1 MDAADSGNFF
11 RPPCI
16 QRESP
21 GRIRGMGLPARAEG
35 ELVTHIE
42 NAPEP
47 LRLVTSREIPVM
59 QPSDDSEL
67 AARFVAGDER
77 ALEEVYS
84 RWSSLVFTMARR
96 ATGNESDAADIT
108 QAVFLSA
115 WRGRAGF
122 ESTKGSLPGW
132 LVTITRR
139 RIADHWESISRETR
153 KVEAESARMDD
164 EAVAGHAEESVNRVL
179 IADELSQ
186 LGEPQRKI
194 MELAFFQD
202 LTHAQIARALDIPLG
217 TVKSHIR
224 RSLDRLRTRL
234 EVDHVAL

>member
-1 MDAADSGNFF
+1 M
-11 RPPCI
+11 
-16 QRESP
+16 
-21 GRIRGMGLPARAEG
+21 
-35 ELVTHIE
+35 VTHTE
-42 NAPEP
+42 SAPEP
-47 LRLVTSREIPVM
+47 LRLVTPREIPVM
-59 QPSDDSEL
+59 QPTDDSEL

-96 ATGNESDAADIT
+96 TTGNESDAADIT
-108 QAVFLSA
+108 QTVFLSA

-122 ESTKGSLPGW
+122 ESAKGSLPGW

-139 RIADHWESISRETR
+139 RVADHWESISRETR
-153 KVEAESARMDD
+153 KIDAESARLDD
-164 EAVAGHAEESVNRVL
+164 EAVAGHAEESLNRVL

-194 MELAFFQD
+194 IELAFFQD

>member
-1 MDAADSGNFF
+1 M
-11 RPPCI
+11 
-16 QRESP
+16 
-21 GRIRGMGLPARAEG
+21 
-35 ELVTHIE
+35 VTHTE
-42 NAPEP
+42 SAPEP
-47 LRLVTSREIPVM
+47 LRLVTPREIPVM

-122 ESTKGSLPGW
+122 ESAKGSLPGW

>member
-1 MDAADSGNFF
+1 
-11 RPPCI
+11 
-16 QRESP
+16 
-21 GRIRGMGLPARAEG
+21 MGTPARAKG
-35 ELVTHIE
+35 ELVTLTE
-42 NAPEP
+42 SAPEP
-47 LRLVTSREIPVM
+47 LRLVTPREIPVM
-59 QPSDDSEL
+59 QPTDDSEL

-122 ESTKGSLPGW
+122 ESSKGSLPGW

-139 RIADHWESISRETR
+139 RVADHWESISRETR
-153 KVEAESARMDD
+153 KIDAESARLDD

-179 IADELSQ
+179 LADELSQ

-194 MELAFFQD
+194 IELAFFQD

>member
-1 MDAADSGNFF
+1 M
-11 RPPCI
+11 
-16 QRESP
+16 
-21 GRIRGMGLPARAEG
+21 
-35 ELVTHIE
+35 VTHTE
-42 NAPEP
+42 SAPEP
-47 LRLVTSREIPVM
+47 LRLVTPREIPVM
-59 QPSDDSEL
+59 QPTDDSEL

-122 ESTKGSLPGW
+122 ESAKGSLPGW

-153 KVEAESARMDD
+153 KIDAESARLDE

-194 MELAFFQD
+194 IELAFFQD

>member
-1 MDAADSGNFF
+1 M
-11 RPPCI
+11 
-16 QRESP
+16 
-21 GRIRGMGLPARAEG
+21 
-35 ELVTHIE
+35 THTE
-42 NAPEP
+42 HAPEP

-67 AARFVAGDER
+67 AAGFVAGDER
-77 ALEEVYS
+77 ALEQVYS

-108 QAVFLSA
+108 QAVFVSA
-115 WRGRAGF
+115 WRGRSGF
-122 ESTKGSLPGW
+122 DLDKGSLPGW

-153 KVEAESARMDD
+153 KIDAESARLDD

>member
-1 MDAADSGNFF
+1 
-11 RPPCI
+11 
-16 QRESP
+16 
-21 GRIRGMGLPARAEG
+21 MGLPARAEG
-35 ELVTHIE
+35 ELVTHTE

-59 QPSDDSEL
+59 QPTDDSEL

-122 ESTKGSLPGW
+122 ESAKGSLPGW

-153 KVEAESARMDD
+153 KIDAESARMDD

-194 MELAFFQD
+194 IELAFFQD

>member
-1 MDAADSGNFF
+1 
-11 RPPCI
+11 
-16 QRESP
+16 
-21 GRIRGMGLPARAEG
+21 MGTPARAKG
-35 ELVTHIE
+35 ELVTLTE
-42 NAPEP
+42 SAPEP
-47 LRLVTSREIPVM
+47 LRLVTPREIPVM
-59 QPSDDSEL
+59 QPTDDSEL

-108 QAVFLSA
+108 QAVFLGA

-122 ESTKGSLPGW
+122 ESAKGSLPGW

-153 KVEAESARMDD
+153 KIDAESARLDE

-194 MELAFFQD
+194 IELAFFQD

>member
-1 MDAADSGNFF
+1 M
-11 RPPCI
+11 
-16 QRESP
+16 
-21 GRIRGMGLPARAEG
+21 
-35 ELVTHIE
+35 VTHTE

-47 LRLVTSREIPVM
+47 LRLVTPRETLM

-67 AARFVAGDER
+67 AASFVAGDER
-77 ALEEVYS
+77 ALEQVYS

-108 QAVFLSA
+108 QAVFISA
-115 WRGRAGF
+115 WRGREGF
-122 ESTKGSLPGW
+122 DADKGSLPGW

-153 KVEAESARMDD
+153 KVDAESARLGD
-164 EAVAGHAEESVNRVL
+164 EAIAGHAEESVNRVL
-179 IADELSQ
+179 IADELGQ

>member
-1 MDAADSGNFF
+1 MATAAASVRSVSMDV
-11 RPPCI
+11 
-16 QRESP
+16 ESDV
-21 GRIRGMGLPARAEG
+21 A
-35 ELVTHIE
+35 
-42 NAPEP
+42 
-47 LRLVTSREIPVM
+47 
-59 QPSDDSEL
+59 DDS
-67 AARFVAGDER
+67 AVARRFQAGDDS
-77 ALEEVYS
+77 ALEAAYQ
-84 RWSSLVFTMARR
+84 RWSALVYTSAIR
-96 ATGNESDAADIT
+96 AVGNEADAADIT
-108 QAVFLSA
+108 QAVFISA
-115 WRGRAGF
+115 WRGREGF
-122 ESTKGSLPGW
+122 DADKGSLPGW

-153 KVEAESARMDD
+153 KVDAESARLDD

-179 IADELSQ
+179 IADELGQ

-234 EVDHVAL
+234 KVDHVAL

>member
-1 MDAADSGNFF
+1 
-11 RPPCI
+11 
-16 QRESP
+16 
-21 GRIRGMGLPARAEG
+21 MGLPARAEG
-35 ELVTHIE
+35 ELVTHTE

-122 ESTKGSLPGW
+122 ESSKGSLPGW

-139 RIADHWESISRETR
+139 RVADHWESISRETR
-153 KVEAESARMDD
+153 KIDAESARLDD

-179 IADELSQ
+179 LADELSQ

-194 MELAFFQD
+194 IELAFFQD

>member
-1 MDAADSGNFF
+1 
-11 RPPCI
+11 
-16 QRESP
+16 
-21 GRIRGMGLPARAEG
+21 MGLPARAEG
-35 ELVTHIE
+35 ELVTHTE

-47 LRLVTSREIPVM
+47 LRLVTPRETPVM

-67 AARFVAGDER
+67 AARFVAGNER

-122 ESTKGSLPGW
+122 ESSKGSLPGW

-153 KVEAESARMDD
+153 KIDAESARLDD

-194 MELAFFQD
+194 IELAFFQD

>member
-1 MDAADSGNFF
+1 M
-11 RPPCI
+11 
-16 QRESP
+16 
-21 GRIRGMGLPARAEG
+21 
-35 ELVTHIE
+35 THTE

-47 LRLVTSREIPVM
+47 LRLVTPQETTAM

-67 AARFVAGDER
+67 AAGFVAGDER
-77 ALEEVYS
+77 ALEQVYS

-115 WRGRAGF
+115 WRGRSGF
-122 ESTKGSLPGW
+122 DAERGSLPGW

-139 RIADHWESISRETR
+139 RIADHWEAVSRERR
-153 KVEAESARMDD
+153 KTEVASARLED
-164 EAVAGHAEESVNRVL
+164 EATYGHAEDSVNRVV
-179 IADELSQ
+179 IADELSNR
-186 LGEPQRKI
+186 GEPAKKI

-202 LTHAQIARALDIPLG
+202 LTHVQIARALDIPLG

>member
-1 MDAADSGNFF
+1 
-11 RPPCI
+11 
-16 QRESP
+16 
-21 GRIRGMGLPARAEG
+21 MGTLARAEG
-35 ELVTHIE
+35 VKVTHTE

-47 LRLVTSREIPVM
+47 LRLVTPRETPAM

-67 AARFVAGDER
+67 AASFVAGDER

-108 QAVFLSA
+108 QAVFVSA
-115 WRGRAGF
+115 WRGRGGF
-122 ESTKGSLPGW
+122 DLDKGSLPGW

-153 KVEAESARMDD
+153 KVEAESARLDD
-164 EAVAGHAEESVNRVL
+164 EAVAGHAEDSVNRVL

>member
-1 MDAADSGNFF
+1 M
-11 RPPCI
+11 
-16 QRESP
+16 
-21 GRIRGMGLPARAEG
+21 
-35 ELVTHIE
+35 VTHTE

-47 LRLVTSREIPVM
+47 LRLVTPRETPVM

-67 AARFVAGDER
+67 AARFVAGNER

-122 ESTKGSLPGW
+122 ESAKGSLPGW

-153 KVEAESARMDD
+153 KIDAESARLDD

>member
-1 MDAADSGNFF
+1 M
-11 RPPCI
+11 
-16 QRESP
+16 
-21 GRIRGMGLPARAEG
+21 
-35 ELVTHIE
+35 THTE

-47 LRLVTSREIPVM
+47 LRLVTPQETTAM

-67 AARFVAGDER
+67 AAGFVAGDER
-77 ALEEVYS
+77 ALEQVYS

-115 WRGRAGF
+115 WRGRSGF
-122 ESTKGSLPGW
+122 DAERGSLPGW

-139 RIADHWESISRETR
+139 RIADHWEAVSRERR
-153 KVEAESARMDD
+153 KTEVASARLED
-164 EAVAGHAEESVNRVL
+164 EATSGHAEDSVNRVV
-179 IADELSQ
+179 IAEELSN
-186 LGEPQRKI
+186 LGEPAKKI

-202 LTHAQIARALDIPLG
+202 LTHVQIARALDIPLG

>member
-1 MDAADSGNFF
+1 
-11 RPPCI
+11 
-16 QRESP
+16 
-21 GRIRGMGLPARAEG
+21 MGTPARAKG
-35 ELVTHIE
+35 ELVTHTE
-42 NAPEP
+42 SAPEP
-47 LRLVTSREIPVM
+47 LRLVTPREIPVM
-59 QPSDDSEL
+59 QPTDDSEL

-122 ESTKGSLPGW
+122 ESSKGSLPGW

-139 RIADHWESISRETR
+139 RVADHWESISRETR
-153 KVEAESARMDD
+153 KIDAESARLDE

-194 MELAFFQD
+194 IELAFFQD

-224 RSLDRLRTRL
+224 RALDRLRTRL

>member
-1 MDAADSGNFF
+1 
-11 RPPCI
+11 
-16 QRESP
+16 
-21 GRIRGMGLPARAEG
+21 MGTPARAKG
-35 ELVTHIE
+35 ELVTHIDS
-42 NAPEP
+42 APEP
-47 LRLVTSREIPVM
+47 LRLVTPREIPVM
-59 QPSDDSEL
+59 QPTDDSEL

-122 ESTKGSLPGW
+122 ESSKGSLPGW

-139 RIADHWESISRETR
+139 RVADHWESISRETR
-153 KVEAESARMDD
+153 KIDAESARLDD

-179 IADELSQ
+179 LADELSQ

-194 MELAFFQD
+194 IELAFFQD

>member
-1 MDAADSGNFF
+1 
-11 RPPCI
+11 
-16 QRESP
+16 
-21 GRIRGMGLPARAEG
+21 
-35 ELVTHIE
+35 
-42 NAPEP
+42 
-47 LRLVTSREIPVM
+47 
-59 QPSDDSEL
+59 
-67 AARFVAGDER
+67 
-77 ALEEVYS
+77 
-84 RWSSLVFTMARR
+84 MARR

-108 QAVFLSA
+108 QAVFLGA
-115 WRGRAGF
+115 WRGRAGC
-122 ESTKGSLPGW
+122 ESAKGSLPGW

>member
-1 MDAADSGNFF
+1 
-11 RPPCI
+11 
-16 QRESP
+16 
-21 GRIRGMGLPARAEG
+21 MGTPARVKG
-35 ELVTHIE
+35 ELVTHTD

-47 LRLVTSREIPVM
+47 LRLVTPREIPVM

-122 ESTKGSLPGW
+122 ESAKGSIPGW

-153 KVEAESARMDD
+153 KIEAESSRLDD

-179 IADELSQ
+179 IADELGQ

>member
-1 MDAADSGNFF
+1 
-11 RPPCI
+11 
-16 QRESP
+16 
-21 GRIRGMGLPARAEG
+21 MGTPARAKG
-35 ELVTHIE
+35 ELVTLTE
-42 NAPEP
+42 SAPEP
-47 LRLVTSREIPVM
+47 LRLVTPREIPVM
-59 QPSDDSEL
+59 QPTDDSEL

-122 ESTKGSLPGW
+122 ESAKGSLPGW

-153 KVEAESARMDD
+153 KIDAESARLDE

-194 MELAFFQD
+194 IELAFFQD

>member
-1 MDAADSGNFF
+1 
-11 RPPCI
+11 
-16 QRESP
+16 
-21 GRIRGMGLPARAEG
+21 
-35 ELVTHIE
+35 
-42 NAPEP
+42 
-47 LRLVTSREIPVM
+47 M

-122 ESTKGSLPGW
+122 ESAKGSLPGW

-153 KVEAESARMDD
+153 KFEAESARMDD

>member
-1 MDAADSGNFF
+1 
-11 RPPCI
+11 
-16 QRESP
+16 
-21 GRIRGMGLPARAEG
+21 MGLPARAEG
-35 ELVTHIE
+35 EVVTHTE

-47 LRLVTSREIPVM
+47 LRLVTPRETPVM

-67 AARFVAGDER
+67 AARFVAGNER

-122 ESTKGSLPGW
+122 ESSKGSLPGW

-153 KVEAESARMDD
+153 KIDAESARMDD

-194 MELAFFQD
+194 IELAFFQD

>member
-1 MDAADSGNFF
+1 M
-11 RPPCI
+11 
-16 QRESP
+16 
-21 GRIRGMGLPARAEG
+21 
-35 ELVTHIE
+35 VTHTE
-42 NAPEP
+42 SAPEP
-47 LRLVTSREIPVM
+47 LRLVTPREIPAM

-122 ESTKGSLPGW
+122 ESSKGSLPGW

-139 RIADHWESISRETR
+139 RVADHWESNSRETR
-153 KVEAESARMDD
+153 KIDAESARLDD

-194 MELAFFQD
+194 IELAFFQD

>member
-1 MDAADSGNFF
+1 
-11 RPPCI
+11 
-16 QRESP
+16 
-21 GRIRGMGLPARAEG
+21 
-35 ELVTHIE
+35 
-42 NAPEP
+42 
-47 LRLVTSREIPVM
+47 M
-59 QPSDDSEL
+59 QSIDDLQL
-67 AARFVAGDER
+67 AAGFVAGDER
-77 ALEEVYS
+77 ALEVVYS

-96 ATGNESDAADIT
+96 ATGSESDAADIT

-115 WRGRAGF
+115 WRGRSGF
-122 ESTKGSLPGW
+122 DAERGSLPGW

-139 RIADHWESISRETR
+139 RIADHWESLSREGR
-153 KVEAESARMDD
+153 KVAAESARLGD
-164 EAVAGHAEESVNRVL
+164 EAVDGHADDSVNRVV
-179 IADELSQ
+179 IADELSN
-186 LGEPQRKI
+186 LGEPAKKI

>member
-1 MDAADSGNFF
+1 M
-11 RPPCI
+11 
-16 QRESP
+16 
-21 GRIRGMGLPARAEG
+21 
-35 ELVTHIE
+35 VTHTE

-47 LRLVTSREIPVM
+47 LRLVTPREIPAM

-122 ESTKGSLPGW
+122 ESAKGSLPGW

>member
-1 MDAADSGNFF
+1 M
-11 RPPCI
+11 
-16 QRESP
+16 
-21 GRIRGMGLPARAEG
+21 
-35 ELVTHIE
+35 VTHTE

-47 LRLVTSREIPVM
+47 LRLVTPRETPVM

-67 AARFVAGDER
+67 AGRFVAGDER

-108 QAVFLSA
+108 QAVFLGA

-122 ESTKGSLPGW
+122 ESAKGSLPGW

-153 KVEAESARMDD
+153 KIDAESARLDE

-194 MELAFFQD
+194 IELAFFQD

>member
-1 MDAADSGNFF
+1 M
-11 RPPCI
+11 
-16 QRESP
+16 
-21 GRIRGMGLPARAEG
+21 
-35 ELVTHIE
+35 VTHTE

-47 LRLVTSREIPVM
+47 LRLVTPRETTM

-67 AARFVAGDER
+67 AASFVAGDER
-77 ALEEVYS
+77 ALEQVYS

-108 QAVFLSA
+108 QAVFVSA
-115 WRGRAGF
+115 WRGRVGF
-122 ESTKGSLPGW
+122 DLEKGSLPGW

-153 KVEAESARMDD
+153 KIDAEAARMDD
-164 EAVAGHAEESVNRVL
+164 EAVAGHAEDAINRVL
-179 IADELSQ
+179 MADELSH